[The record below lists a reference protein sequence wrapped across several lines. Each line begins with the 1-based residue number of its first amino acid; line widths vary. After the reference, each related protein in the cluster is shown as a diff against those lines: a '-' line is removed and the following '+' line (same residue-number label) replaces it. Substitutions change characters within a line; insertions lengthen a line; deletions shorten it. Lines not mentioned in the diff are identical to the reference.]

1 MVRSLRDTQPALWNE
16 IKRMAGLITSTR
28 QRVTTLEDNFKEP
41 TWGDIRGTLASQTDL
56 QTALNNGGSGG
67 GATQV
72 FVQDTQPAMAS
83 GEPWI
88 WWQTVGGEVSDYYV
102 FDGVV

>member
-1 MVRSLRDTQPALWNE
+1 MVRSLRETQPTLWNE
-16 IKRMAGLITSTR
+16 LSRMAGLITSTR
-28 QRVTTLEDNFKEP
+28 QRVTTLEDSFKEP

-56 QTALNNGGSGG
+56 QTALNSSGGG

-72 FVQDTQPAMAS
+72 FVQDTQPVMVS
-83 GEPWI
+83 GQPWI

>member
-1 MVRSLRDTQPALWNE
+1 MARPPITAKGELLARRQLEAALDYVESLGGGAPAWG
-16 IKRMAGLITSTR
+16 AIT
-28 QRVTTLEDNFKEP
+28 
-41 TWGDIRGTLASQTDL
+41 GTLSSQTDL
-56 QTALNNGGSGG
+56 QTALNSSGGGGG

-72 FVQDTQPAMAS
+72 FVQDTQPAMVS
-83 GEPWI
+83 GQPWV